1 MNVIHCTILYRKA
14 YKVYGVNIFIQYFP
28 SGRQLLQ
35 VYFSNFDQTFLQML
49 FLFKG
54 KYLENTKNILEV
66 YCIYWTKNGH
76 IHSIICGMRKE

>member
-1 MNVIHCTILYRKA
+1 MNVIHCTILYRKV
-14 YKVYGVNIFIQYFP
+14 YTVYGVNIFIQYFP

-54 KYLENTKNILEV
+54 KYLENTKNILEL
-66 YCIYWTKNGH
+66 YRIYWTCLH
-76 IHSIICGMRKE
+76 HYI